1 MVTQKRSVEV
11 FTAGCPVCTE
21 VVGLVRAIAC
31 PSCEVRIYDLRD
43 GCATNECR
51 EKATRYG
58 VTAVPAVAVDGGL
71 LDCCRR
77 GAIDAAALGGAGIGQ
92 AWTGRTWGEEGCE
105 RREGSGPFGD
115 LA

>member
-1 MVTQKRSVEV
+1 MAIVKRRVEV

-31 PSCEVRIYDLRD
+31 PSCEVQVYDLRE

-51 EKATRYG
+51 EKAVRYG
-58 VTAVPAVAVDGGL
+58 VTAVPAVAVNGVL

-77 GAIDAAALGGAGIGQ
+77 GPLDSAVLRAAGIGQ
-92 AWTGRTWGEEGCE
+92 A
-105 RREGSGPFGD
+105 
-115 LA
+115 